1 MKITEVQCLGK
12 IISERRKKLGYTQQ
26 QVSDVT
32 GLSTSFISDA
42 EHGKT
47 TLELGKVIKL
57 INILGLD
64 ISVTAR
70 DESTI

>member
-12 IISERRKKLGYTQQ
+12 IISERRRKLGYTQQ
-26 QVSDVT
+26 QISDVT
-32 GLSTSFISDA
+32 GLSASFISDA